1 MKASIV
7 IIGDEILLGKVTDTN
22 SGYIARAL
30 DRFGFEIVRISTIG
44 DNGADIKAAVETS
57 LSVADVVITTGG
69 LGPTKDDI
77 TKQVMCQIFGG
88 TLVRDDSVTR
98 NIEQVFAKRR
108 LNMNALTLDQAL
120 VPTSCRVIQNTLGTA
135 PIMWFERNGK
145 VLVAMPGVPFETEG
159 MFDAAVAPQ
168 LQAHFNPDKFIAH
181 RTAIVTGITESAL
194 AEKLDAWERE
204 MPQGYHL
211 AYLPDSPIIK
221 LRLDGIA
228 NSQSEVDANADRLF
242 AQLTDTLGD
251 LVISIGEKSVAQILI
266 DALAERHFM
275 LGSAESCTGG
285 NIAHS
290 ITSVAGSSEVFS
302 GTVVSYSNEVK
313 HNVLG
318 VSNDTL
324 AQFGAV
330 SEQTVAQML
339 DGACRVLG
347 TDCAVATSGIA
358 GPGGGTP
365 DKPVGTVWIGA
376 KSPTGMVVTEY
387 HFPGNRERV
396 INRATATAMLMLI
409 KLLKEK

>member
-1 MKASIV
+1 MKAAIV

-30 DRFGFEIVRISTIG
+30 DRYGFEIVRISTIG
-44 DNGADIKAAVETS
+44 DNGADIRQTVESS
-57 LSVADVVITTGG
+57 LAVADVVITTGG

-108 LNMNALTLDQAL
+108 LSMNALTLDQAL

-135 PIMWFERNGK
+135 PIMWFERDGK
-145 VLVAMPGVPFETEG
+145 VLVSMPGVPFETEG
-159 MFDAAVAPQ
+159 MLDAAVAPQ

-181 RTAIVTGITESAL
+181 RTLIVTGITESAL
-194 AEKLDAWERE
+194 AEKLDKWEQA

-221 LRLDGIA
+221 LRLDGVGS
-228 NSQSEVDANADRLF
+228 NQSDVDAMADNLF
-242 AQLTDTLGD
+242 SQLIEQLGD
-251 LVISIGEKSVAQILI
+251 LVVNIGEKTVANILI
-266 DALAERHFM
+266 DALLEKNYLM
-275 LGSAESCTGG
+275 GSAESCTGG

-290 ITSVAGSSEVFS
+290 ITAVAGSSQVFA
-302 GTVVSYSNEVK
+302 GTVVSYSNDVK

-318 VSNDTL
+318 VKSETL
-324 AQFGAV
+324 NEFGAV
-330 SEQTVAQML
+330 SRQTVEQML
-339 DGACRVLG
+339 SGACKVLG

-365 DKPVGTVWIGA
+365 EKPVGTVWIGA
-376 KSPTGMVVTEY
+376 KTPNEMVVTEY

-409 KLLKEK
+409 KLLKK

>member
-1 MKASIV
+1 MKAAIV

-30 DRFGFEIVRISTIG
+30 DRYGFEIVRISTIG
-44 DNGADIKAAVETS
+44 DNGADIRQTVESS
-57 LSVADVVITTGG
+57 LAVADVVITTGG

-88 TLVRDDSVTR
+88 TLVRDDSVTL

-108 LNMNALTLDQAL
+108 LSMNALTLDQAL

-135 PIMWFERNGK
+135 PIMWFERDGK
-145 VLVAMPGVPFETEG
+145 VLVSMPGVPFETEG
-159 MFDAAVAPQ
+159 MLDAAVAPQ

-181 RTAIVTGITESAL
+181 RTLIVTGITESAL
-194 AEKLDAWERE
+194 AEKLDKWEQA

-221 LRLDGIA
+221 LRLDGVGS
-228 NSQSEVDANADRLF
+228 NQSDVDAMADNLF
-242 AQLTDTLGD
+242 SQLIEQLGD
-251 LVISIGEKSVAQILI
+251 LVVNIGEKTVANILI
-266 DALAERHFM
+266 DALLERNYLM
-275 LGSAESCTGG
+275 GSAESCTGG

-290 ITSVAGSSEVFS
+290 ITAVAGSSQVFA
-302 GTVVSYSNEVK
+302 GTVVSYSNDVK

-318 VSNDTL
+318 VKSETL
-324 AQFGAV
+324 NEFGAV
-330 SEQTVAQML
+330 SRQTVEQML
-339 DGACRVLG
+339 SGACKVLG

-365 DKPVGTVWIGA
+365 EKPVGTVWIGA
-376 KSPTGMVVTEY
+376 KTPNEMVVTEY

-409 KLLKEK
+409 KLLKK

>member
-1 MKASIV
+1 MKAAIV
-7 IIGDEILLGKVTDTN
+7 IIGDEILLGKVNDTN

-30 DRFGFEIVRISTIG
+30 DRYGFEIVRISTVG
-44 DNGADIKAAVETS
+44 DNGDDIRRVVETS

-88 TLVRDDSVTR
+88 KLVRDDAVTR
-98 NIEQVFAKRR
+98 NIETVFAKRR
-108 LNMNALTLDQAL
+108 LQMNALTLDQAL

-135 PIMWFERNGK
+135 PIMWFERDGK
-145 VLVAMPGVPFETEG
+145 VLVSMPGVPFECEG
-159 MFDAAVAPQ
+159 MTDAAVLPQ
-168 LQAHFNPDKFIAH
+168 LQKHFNPDKFIAH
-181 RTAIVTGITESAL
+181 RTVIVTDITESAL
-194 AEKLDAWERE
+194 AEKLDAWE
-204 MPQGYHL
+204 QKLSHGFHL

-221 LRLDGIA
+221 LRLDGFGA
-228 NSQSEVDANADRLF
+228 DQEAVDKLADKHF
-242 AQLTDTLGD
+242 AELLEQLGN
-251 LVISIGEKSVAQILI
+251 LVVSVGEKTIAQILI
-266 DALAERHFM
+266 EKLAAKKYM
-275 LGSAESCTGG
+275 MGSAESCTGG

-290 ITSVAGSSEVFS
+290 ITAVAGSSAVFS

-313 HNVLG
+313 HNVLS

-324 AQFGAV
+324 AQYGAV
-330 SEQTVAQML
+330 SGQTVEQML
-339 DGACRVLG
+339 SGACHVLG

-376 KSPTGMVVTEY
+376 KSPEGVQITEY
-387 HFPGNRERV
+387 HFPGNRDRV

-409 KLLKEK
+409 KLLN

>member
-1 MKASIV
+1 MKAAIV

-30 DRFGFEIVRISTIG
+30 DRYGFEIVRISTIG
-44 DNGADIKAAVETS
+44 DNGADIRQTVESS

-108 LNMNALTLDQAL
+108 LSMNALTLDQAL

-135 PIMWFERNGK
+135 PIMRFERDGK
-145 VLVAMPGVPFETEG
+145 VLVSMPGVPFETEG
-159 MFDAAVAPQ
+159 MLDAAVAPQ

-181 RTAIVTGITESAL
+181 RTLIVTGITESAL
-194 AEKLDAWERE
+194 AEKLDKWEQA

-221 LRLDGIA
+221 LRLDGVGS
-228 NSQSEVDANADRLF
+228 NQSDVDAMADNLF
-242 AQLTDTLGD
+242 SQLIEQLGD
-251 LVISIGEKSVAQILI
+251 LVVNIGEKTVANILI
-266 DALAERHFM
+266 DALLEKNYLM
-275 LGSAESCTGG
+275 GSAESCTGG

-290 ITSVAGSSEVFS
+290 ITAVAGSSQVFA
-302 GTVVSYSNEVK
+302 GTVVSYSNDVK

-318 VSNDTL
+318 VKSETL
-324 AQFGAV
+324 NEFGAV
-330 SEQTVAQML
+330 SRQTVEQML
-339 DGACRVLG
+339 SGACKVLG

-365 DKPVGTVWIGA
+365 EKPVGTVWIGA
-376 KSPTGMVVTEY
+376 KTPNEMVVTEY

-409 KLLKEK
+409 KLLKK

>member
-1 MKASIV
+1 MKAAIV

-30 DRFGFEIVRISTIG
+30 DRYGFEIVRISTIG
-44 DNGADIKAAVETS
+44 DNGADIRQTVESS
-57 LSVADVVITTGG
+57 LAVADVVITTGG

-108 LNMNALTLDQAL
+108 LSMNALTLDQAL

-135 PIMWFERNGK
+135 PIMWFERDGK
-145 VLVAMPGVPFETEG
+145 VLVSMPGVPFETEG
-159 MFDAAVAPQ
+159 MLDAAVAPQ

-181 RTAIVTGITESAL
+181 RTLIVTGITESAL
-194 AEKLDAWERE
+194 AEKLDKWEQA

-221 LRLDGIA
+221 LRLDGVGS
-228 NSQSEVDANADRLF
+228 NQSDVDAMADNLF
-242 AQLTDTLGD
+242 SQLIEQLGD
-251 LVISIGEKSVAQILI
+251 LVVNIGEKTVANILI
-266 DALAERHFM
+266 DALLEKNYLM
-275 LGSAESCTGG
+275 GSAESCTGG

-290 ITSVAGSSEVFS
+290 ITAVAGSSQVFA
-302 GTVVSYSNEVK
+302 GTVVSYSNDVK
-313 HNVLG
+313 QNVLG
-318 VSNDTL
+318 VKSETL
-324 AQFGAV
+324 NEFGAV
-330 SEQTVAQML
+330 SRQTVEQML
-339 DGACRVLG
+339 SGACKVLG

-365 DKPVGTVWIGA
+365 EKPVGTVWIGA
-376 KSPTGMVVTEY
+376 QTPNEMVVTEY

-409 KLLKEK
+409 KLLKK

>member
-1 MKASIV
+1 MKAAIV

-30 DRFGFEIVRISTIG
+30 DRYGFEIVRISTIG
-44 DNGADIKAAVETS
+44 DNGADIRQTVESS
-57 LSVADVVITTGG
+57 LAVADVVITTGG

-108 LNMNALTLDQAL
+108 LSMNALTLDQAL

-135 PIMWFERNGK
+135 PIMWFERDGK
-145 VLVAMPGVPFETEG
+145 VLVSMPGVPFETEG
-159 MFDAAVAPQ
+159 MLDAAVAPQ

-181 RTAIVTGITESAL
+181 RTLIVTGITESAL
-194 AEKLDAWERE
+194 AEKLDKWEQA

-221 LRLDGIA
+221 LRLDGVGS
-228 NSQSEVDANADRLF
+228 NQSDVDAMADNLF
-242 AQLTDTLGD
+242 SQLIEQLGD
-251 LVISIGEKSVAQILI
+251 LVVNIGEKTVANILI
-266 DALAERHFM
+266 DALLEKNYLM
-275 LGSAESCTGG
+275 GSAESCTGG

-290 ITSVAGSSEVFS
+290 ITAVAGSSQVFA
-302 GTVVSYSNEVK
+302 GTVVSYSNDVK

-318 VSNDTL
+318 VKSETL
-324 AQFGAV
+324 NEFGAV
-330 SEQTVAQML
+330 SRQTVEQML
-339 DGACRVLG
+339 SGASKVLG

-365 DKPVGTVWIGA
+365 EKPVGTVWIGA
-376 KSPTGMVVTEY
+376 QTPNEMVVTEY

-409 KLLKEK
+409 KLLKK

>member
-1 MKASIV
+1 
-7 IIGDEILLGKVTDTN
+7 
-22 SGYIARAL
+22 
-30 DRFGFEIVRISTIG
+30 
-44 DNGADIKAAVETS
+44 
-57 LSVADVVITTGG
+57 
-69 LGPTKDDI
+69 
-77 TKQVMCQIFGG
+77 
-88 TLVRDDSVTR
+88 VTR

-228 NSQSEVDANADRLF
+228 NSQSEVDTNADRLF
-242 AQLTDTLGD
+242 AQLTDTLSD

-266 DALAERHFM
+266 DALAERHYM

-302 GTVVSYSNEVK
+302 GTVVSYSNEIK

>member
-1 MKASIV
+1 MKAAIV
-7 IIGDEILLGKVTDTN
+7 IIGDEILLGKVNDTN

-30 DRFGFEIVRISTIG
+30 DRNGFEIVRISTIG
-44 DNGADIKAAVETS
+44 DNGNDIRQTVESS

-88 TLVRDDSVTR
+88 TLKRDDSVTR
-98 NIEQVFAKRR
+98 NIETVFAKRR
-108 LNMNALTLDQAL
+108 LQMNALTLDQAL

-135 PIMWFERNGK
+135 PIMWFERDGK
-145 VLVAMPGVPFETEG
+145 VLVSMPGVPFECEG
-159 MFDAAVAPQ
+159 MTDAEVVPQ
-168 LQAHFNPDKFIAH
+168 LQQHFNPDKYIAH
-181 RTAIVTGITESAL
+181 RTAIVTGITESDL
-194 AEKLDAWERE
+194 AEKLDTWERR

-221 LRLDGIA
+221 LRLDGCGTNQA
-228 NSQSEVDANADRLF
+228 EVEATADKLF
-242 AQLTDTLGD
+242 DELLAQLGD
-251 LVISIGEKSVAQILI
+251 LVVSIGEKTIAQILI
-266 DALAERHFM
+266 DALSAHGYLM
-275 LGSAESCTGG
+275 GSAESCTGG

-290 ITSVAGSSEVFS
+290 ITSVAGSSAVFA

-318 VSNDTL
+318 VKQETL
-324 AQFGAV
+324 NEFGAV
-330 SEQTVAQML
+330 SGQTVEQML
-339 DGACRVLG
+339 SGACRVLG

-376 KSPTGMVVTEY
+376 KSPQGIDVREY

-409 KLLKEK
+409 KQLNTK

>member
-44 DNGADIKAAVETS
+44 DNGADIRQAVESS
-57 LSVADVVITTGG
+57 LSVSDVVITTGG

-88 TLVRDDSVTR
+88 TLVRDESVTR

-108 LNMNALTLDQAL
+108 LSMNALTLDQAL

-135 PIMWFERNGK
+135 PIMWFERDGK

-159 MFDAAVAPQ
+159 MLDAAVAPQ
-168 LQAHFNPDKFIAH
+168 IQAHFNPDKFIAH

-194 AEKLDAWERE
+194 AEKLDTWERQ
-204 MPQGYHL
+204 MPNGFHL

-221 LRLDGIA
+221 LRLDGFGSNQA
-228 NSQSEVDANADRLF
+228 EVDATADKLF
-242 AQLTDTLGD
+242 SELTEQLGD
-251 LVISIGEKSVAQILI
+251 LVINIGDKTVAKILI
-266 DALAERHFM
+266 DALAERKYL

-290 ITSVAGSSEVFS
+290 ITAIAGSSEVFA
-302 GTVVSYSNEVK
+302 GTIVSYSNDVK

-324 AQFGAV
+324 AEHGAV
-330 SEQTVAQML
+330 SQQTVEQML
-339 DGACRVLG
+339 AGACRVLG

-365 DKPVGTVWIGA
+365 EKPVGTVWIGA
-376 KSPTGMVVTEY
+376 KTPTGMVVTEY

-396 INRATATAMLMLI
+396 INRATTTAMLMLI
-409 KLLKEK
+409 KLLKNK

>member
-1 MKASIV
+1 MKAAIV
-7 IIGDEILLGKVTDTN
+7 IIGDEILLGKVNDTN

-30 DRFGFEIVRISTIG
+30 DRNGFEIVRISTIG
-44 DNGADIKAAVETS
+44 DNGDDIRHTVEAS

-88 TLVRDDSVTR
+88 TLKRDDSVTR
-98 NIEQVFAKRR
+98 NIETVFAKRR
-108 LNMNALTLDQAL
+108 LQMNALTLDQAL
-120 VPTSCRVIQNTLGTA
+120 VPTSCSVIQNTLGTA
-135 PIMWFERNGK
+135 PIMWFERDGK
-145 VLVAMPGVPFETEG
+145 VLVSMPGVPFECEG
-159 MFDAAVAPQ
+159 MTDAAVVPQ
-168 LQAHFNPDKFIAH
+168 LQKHFNPDKYIAH
-181 RTAIVTGITESAL
+181 RTVIVTGITESAL
-194 AEKLDAWERE
+194 AEKLDAWERQ

-221 LRLDGIA
+221 LRLDGCGNNQA
-228 NSQSEVDANADRLF
+228 EVEATADKLF
-242 AQLTDTLGD
+242 DELTAQIGD
-251 LVISIGEKSVAQILI
+251 LVVTIGEKSVAQILI
-266 DALAERHFM
+266 DSLAEHGYM
-275 LGSAESCTGG
+275 MGSAESCTGG

-290 ITSVAGSSEVFS
+290 ITAVAGSSAVFA
-302 GTVVSYSNEVK
+302 GTIVSYSNEVK

-318 VSNDTL
+318 VKQETL
-324 AQFGAV
+324 NEYGAV
-330 SEQTVAQML
+330 SGQTVEQML
-339 DGACRVLG
+339 SGACRVLD

-376 KSPTGMVVTEY
+376 KSPQGIEVREY

-409 KLLKEK
+409 KQLKK

>member
-1 MKASIV
+1 MKAAIV
-7 IIGDEILLGKVTDTN
+7 IIGDEILLGKVNDTN

-30 DRFGFEIVRISTIG
+30 DRNGFEIVRISTIG
-44 DNGADIKAAVETS
+44 DNGDDIRHTVEAS

-88 TLVRDDSVTR
+88 TLKRDDSVTR
-98 NIEQVFAKRR
+98 NIETVFAKRR
-108 LNMNALTLDQAL
+108 LQMNALTLDQAL
-120 VPTSCRVIQNTLGTA
+120 VPTSCSVIQNTLGTA
-135 PIMWFERNGK
+135 PIMWFERDGK
-145 VLVAMPGVPFETEG
+145 VLVSMPGVPFECEG
-159 MFDAAVAPQ
+159 MTDAAVVPQ
-168 LQAHFNPDKFIAH
+168 LQKHFNPDKYIAH
-181 RTAIVTGITESAL
+181 RTVIVTGITESAL
-194 AEKLDAWERE
+194 AEKLDAWERQ

-221 LRLDGIA
+221 LRLDGCG
-228 NSQSEVDANADRLF
+228 NNQTEVEATADKLF
-242 AQLTDTLGD
+242 NELTAQLGD
-251 LVISIGEKSVAQILI
+251 LVVTIGEKSVAQILI
-266 DALAERHFM
+266 DSLAEHGYM
-275 LGSAESCTGG
+275 MGSAESCTGG

-290 ITSVAGSSEVFS
+290 ITAIAGSSAVFA
-302 GTVVSYSNEVK
+302 GTIVSYSNEVK

-318 VSNDTL
+318 VKQETL
-324 AQFGAV
+324 NEYGAV
-330 SEQTVAQML
+330 SGQTVEQML
-339 DGACRVLG
+339 SGACRVLD

-376 KSPTGMVVTEY
+376 KSPQGIEVREY

-409 KLLKEK
+409 KQLKK

>member
-1 MKASIV
+1 MKAAIV
-7 IIGDEILLGKVTDTN
+7 IIGDEILLGKVNDTN

-30 DRFGFEIVRISTIG
+30 DRNGFEIVRISTIG
-44 DNGADIKAAVETS
+44 DNGDVIRHTVEAS

-88 TLVRDDSVTR
+88 TLKRDDSVTR
-98 NIEQVFAKRR
+98 NIETVFAKRC
-108 LNMNALTLDQAL
+108 LQMNALTLDQAL
-120 VPTSCRVIQNTLGTA
+120 VPTSCSVIQNTLGTA
-135 PIMWFERNGK
+135 PIMWFERDGK
-145 VLVAMPGVPFETEG
+145 VLVSMPGVPFECEG
-159 MFDAAVAPQ
+159 MTDAAVVPQ
-168 LQAHFNPDKFIAH
+168 LQKHFNPDKYIAH
-181 RTAIVTGITESAL
+181 RTVIVTGITESAL
-194 AEKLDAWERE
+194 AEKLDAWERQ

-221 LRLDGIA
+221 LRLDGCGNNQA
-228 NSQSEVDANADRLF
+228 EVEATADKLF
-242 AQLTDTLGD
+242 DELTAQLGD
-251 LVISIGEKSVAQILI
+251 LVVAIGEKSVAQILI
-266 DALAERHFM
+266 DSLAEHGYM
-275 LGSAESCTGG
+275 MGSAESCTGG

-290 ITSVAGSSEVFS
+290 ITAVAGSSAVFA
-302 GTVVSYSNEVK
+302 GTIVSYSNEVK

-318 VSNDTL
+318 VQQETL
-324 AQFGAV
+324 NEYGAV
-330 SEQTVAQML
+330 SGQTVEQML
-339 DGACRVLG
+339 SGACRVLD

-376 KSPTGMVVTEY
+376 KSPQGIEVREY

-409 KLLKEK
+409 KQLKK

>member
-1 MKASIV
+1 MKAAIV

-30 DRFGFEIVRISTIG
+30 DRYGFEIVRISTIG
-44 DNGADIKAAVETS
+44 DNGADIRQTVESS
-57 LSVADVVITTGG
+57 LAVADVVITTGG

-108 LNMNALTLDQAL
+108 LSMNALTLDQAL

-135 PIMWFERNGK
+135 PIMWFERDGK
-145 VLVAMPGVPFETEG
+145 VLVSMPGVPFETEG
-159 MFDAAVAPQ
+159 MLDAAVAPQ

-181 RTAIVTGITESAL
+181 RTLIVTGITESAL
-194 AEKLDAWERE
+194 AEKLDKWEQA

-221 LRLDGIA
+221 LRLDGVGS
-228 NSQSEVDANADRLF
+228 NQSDVDAMADNLF
-242 AQLTDTLGD
+242 SQLIEQLGD
-251 LVISIGEKSVAQILI
+251 LVVNIGEKTVANILI
-266 DALAERHFM
+266 DALLEKNYLM
-275 LGSAESCTGG
+275 GSAESCTGG

-290 ITSVAGSSEVFS
+290 ITAVAGSSQVFA
-302 GTVVSYSNEVK
+302 GTVVSYSNDVK

-318 VSNDTL
+318 VKSETL
-324 AQFGAV
+324 NEFGAV
-330 SEQTVAQML
+330 SRQTVEQML
-339 DGACRVLG
+339 SGASKVLG

-365 DKPVGTVWIGA
+365 EKPVGTVWIGA
-376 KSPTGMVVTEY
+376 KTPNEMVVTEY

-409 KLLKEK
+409 KLLKK

>member
-30 DRFGFEIVRISTIG
+30 DRFGFEIGRISTIG

-228 NSQSEVDANADRLF
+228 NSQSEVDTNADRLF
-242 AQLTDTLGD
+242 AQLTDTLSD

-266 DALAERHFM
+266 DALAERHYM

-302 GTVVSYSNEVK
+302 GTVVSYSNEIK